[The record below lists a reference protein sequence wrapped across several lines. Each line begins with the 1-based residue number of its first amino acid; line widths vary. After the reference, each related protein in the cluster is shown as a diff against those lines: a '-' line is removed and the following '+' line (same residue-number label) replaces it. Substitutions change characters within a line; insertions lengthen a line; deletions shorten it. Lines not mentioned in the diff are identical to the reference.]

1 MGNGNGWQK
10 ATMAL
15 ATLLSGLA
23 LGWTTATSQEVST
36 IKGRQTAT
44 EENVRTIHYEAK
56 TQRLLMKRIAKKL
69 DVDVSDIPDV
79 RPLREASQ

>member
-1 MGNGNGWQK
+1 MANGNGWQK

-44 EENVRTIHYEAK
+44 EENVRILHYESQV
-56 TQRLLMKRIAKKL
+56 QRKLLEQIAKAVGA
-69 DVDVSDIPDV
+69 DVDAVLPV

>member
-1 MGNGNGWQK
+1 MANGNGWQK
-10 ATMAL
+10 ATMVL
-15 ATLLSGLA
+15 ATLLSGVA

-44 EENVRTIHYEAK
+44 EENVRILHYESQV
-56 TQRLLMKRIAKKL
+56 QRKLLEQIAKAVGA
-69 DVDVSDIPDV
+69 DVDAVLPV